1 MTAVCNGRNTC
12 TQLGDSGQ
20 INGGAKY
27 RAGIFMGRLSLAGHE
42 MEDPRRYPPGNA
54 TLLFLTEL

>member
-27 RAGIFMGRLSLAGHE
+27 RAGILMGRLSLAMGRLSLAGHE
-42 MEDPRRYPPGNA
+42 MEDPRR
-54 TLLFLTEL
+54 